1 MGLEDFRYDAEHQ
14 VMVCLKCATCLV
26 PGRGGP
32 GTKTRRNPWENHL
45 RAAPHGL
52 LKQEL
57 KTMLALL
64 SACELRDAEELQ
76 RRMPDPRTPCREI
89 EGLATFTG
97 YLCCCNVNEAPCTFV
112 TRSLGR
118 MEDHMPRHGRK
129 PGEHKRSVL
138 RGEGERLWQ
147 ACSLQSYSTAPNRIK
162 YFVVTVQEANAG
174 PGPSSS
180 PSSSSAA
187 VAVAHEHPG
196 RQAADAAFLNR
207 MIQGVHE
214 VKRGRQRQAALVGT
228 YDRNSTERWL
238 IHMGFPKYLE
248 GLLDAE
254 IRSSFQLPKKGYV
267 DQKDEAETGDLLVIL
282 STAESLF
289 RDAYNLVSEKTGGQ
303 IISYA
308 HMLALSNFAAGDRKQ
323 GKDIGFRFHKE
334 AKSLVSYFQ
343 RMKELLV
350 FFYRVAYR
358 EDGHFTVRAE
368 PDAETVS
375 PTSERQEYTQLPQE
389 IIRPGVG
396 QRSAM
401 QSILDKLSELKTMYA
416 WSHRS
421 TEGDR
426 QTVAAE
432 EEKEMV
438 EELKPAVRVF
448 FMKLICHEFEGQ
460 PFQSPVLSFCAM
472 LSRTKAYAGHRS
484 KKGTGDDERDDAE
497 QQRLDTGGWQEASN
511 YKSELSK
518 LVWMAQLL
526 IFESVY
532 HNHVDNVGDTI
543 TNQLTKLCEKFL
555 HQAKDTAFARI
566 LSWRLYLS
574 KVCKGVIASN
584 QARWSSDGQEITYRG
599 TTLSITEHI
608 PQLILFQYQRAYA
621 LLFDTLLFGEKSL
634 GPIQPEKLD
643 DDLDDKVFNGSW
655 LTHPKNA
662 KLLSGAD
669 LALMKCIMERP
680 DLKSQFCNYDAEED
694 QTKLNKQAAEV
705 YEEGVQQFLQAIA
718 TLLHISPM
726 PPMRAP
732 ELLSIKWFNT
742 GSQRRDLFLSKG
754 MLMLHVKY
762 HKSREVTDKDRDN
775 VRFVPVDVAELVL
788 TFIAMVQPLRLAFR
802 ALMQPDEKDTYLS
815 PRLFSYLDG
824 KQWEDDKLSG
834 ILYRACGLAK
844 VPQFKVAW
852 WRQAA
857 AAITKEKFLAQQL
870 PDFSEILEDG
880 PNEEPNEEEWLIGDL
895 AQASN
900 HSYATFNQSYA
911 GSTTLATN
919 DVIER
924 ARRASESWRAL
935 FGTDRL
941 LAEEKARRG
950 RKRAWLGESEEIIGS
965 MSTYKK
971 ARLRVRPTQTLG
983 ALQAVARQLYNDPTM
998 KFRQPGQRDAMIAML
1013 GPRATDQ
1020 VVAVLATG
1028 SGKTLL
1034 YMVGAKLAGA
1044 GITIVVVP
1052 TVALRENLLFRLS
1065 ETDIIA
1071 MVWKRNAQTEA
1082 PVVLV
1087 SAEEACS
1094 NAFLEY
1100 AHKLT
1105 ISQKLDR
1112 IVVDECHLTITA
1124 NSFRRCMSEL
1134 GNFVRQVQ
1142 TQTVWLT
1149 ATLPPDLE
1157 ADFIKRNVL
1166 HKPHIVRESTNRKNI
1181 QYKLQ
1186 TYRGADG
1193 LLTEIVAL
1201 VQKLSDTISSASEGD
1216 DGHETPPG
1224 GRRARIII
1232 YCGTKALMQKIA
1244 VKLDCRT
1251 YTGDQDLMSEEDK
1264 KAAINEW
1271 LGPNGS
1277 PAIVATSALGV
1288 GFDYPFVRWVIHAG
1302 PPRRLTDFSQESG
1315 RAGRDGWPAQSIVF
1329 LSAAWQPNCDQPPRD
1344 LDEELMQLYLEGKNC
1359 LRAVM
1364 SQYLDAVS
1372 DWRWCMQDEDELCSV
1387 CPRHHTE
1394 RRPPNVKMYPAPAPV
1409 QEKEEKTEESA
1420 SFVEEEEEEEEAIRG
1435 QDSRVC
1441 SSGRRGWSP
1450 NIDMVYTGP
1459 EAVLQKRQ
1467 LEEEALEKLE
1477 TGLRSLRGCCLGCR
1491 MKKKP
1496 YDHTAKSCVPLN
1508 PLWRAKS
1515 NAIKTCKDSGR
1526 TWIEPFTACY
1536 MCFMPQSSCSQP
1548 NPETNPTRRNTSK
1561 LSATCEFADMIL
1573 PLCYGAFMSQDSRA
1587 FLNK

>member
-1 MGLEDFRYDAEHQ
+1 
-14 VMVCLKCATCLV
+14 
-26 PGRGGP
+26 
-32 GTKTRRNPWENHL
+32 
-45 RAAPHGL
+45 
-52 LKQEL
+52 
-57 KTMLALL
+57 MLQDL
-64 SACELRDAEELQ
+64 D
-76 RRMPDPRTPCREI
+76 
-89 EGLATFTG
+89 
-97 YLCCCNVNEAPCTFV
+97 
-112 TRSLGR
+112 
-118 MEDHMPRHGRK
+118 
-129 PGEHKRSVL
+129 
-138 RGEGERLWQ
+138 
-147 ACSLQSYSTAPNRIK
+147 
-162 YFVVTVQEANAG
+162 
-174 PGPSSS
+174 
-180 PSSSSAA
+180 
-187 VAVAHEHPG
+187 
-196 RQAADAAFLNR
+196 
-207 MIQGVHE
+207 E
-214 VKRGRQRQAALVGT
+214 VKRGRQREAALVGP
-228 YDRNSTERWL
+228 YDRKTTERWL
-238 IHMGFPKYLE
+238 IHTEFAMYLE

-254 IRSSFQLPKKGYV
+254 ISSSFQLPKKGCV

-282 STAESLF
+282 STAESF
-289 RDAYNLVSEKTGGQ
+289 FQDAYNLVSGKTGGQ
-303 IISYA
+303 IISFQ
-308 HMLALSNFAAGDRKQ
+308 HMLVLSNFAAGDRKQ
-323 GKDIGFRFHKE
+323 GKDTPWLWHKQNE
-334 AKSLVSYFQ
+334 TLVSYFQ

-350 FFYRVAYR
+350 FFYRVAYQ
-358 EDGHFTVRAE
+358 EGGHFTVRAE

-389 IIRPGVG
+389 IIQPTNG

-401 QSILDKLSELKTMYA
+401 QHILDKLSELKTDYA

-421 TEGDR
+421 TGGDR
-426 QTVAAE
+426 WAVAAE
-432 EEKEMV
+432 KDKGIV
-438 EELKPAVRVF
+438 EELKPAVRDF
-448 FMKLICHEFEGQ
+448 FMQLICHEFEGQ
-460 PFQSPVLSFCAM
+460 SFQSPVLSFCAM
-472 LSRTKAYAGHRS
+472 LSRTKAHAGHRS
-484 KKGTGDDERDDAE
+484 KEGTGDDEREDAE
-497 QQRLDTGGWQEASN
+497 LQRLNTGGWQEAGNYNSN
-511 YKSELSK
+511 LSK
-518 LVWMAQLL
+518 LIWMAQLL

-532 HNHVDNVGDTI
+532 HHHVKNVGDTI
-543 TNQLTKLCEKFL
+543 RSKLKKLCEKFL
-555 HQAKDTAFARI
+555 HQSQDTAFARI
-566 LSWRLYLS
+566 LGWRLYLTKVS
-574 KVCKGVIASN
+574 KEAIASN
-584 QARWSSDGQEITYRG
+584 QARWSSDGREITYLG
-599 TTLSITEHI
+599 KTLSITEHI
-608 PQLILFQYQRAYA
+608 PKLILAQYQRAYD
-621 LLFDTLLFGEKSL
+621 LLFDTLLFGDKSL

-643 DDLDDKVFNGSW
+643 DDLEDKVFNGSW

-662 KLLSGAD
+662 KLLSGANS
-669 LALMKCIMERP
+669 ALMKSIGQRS
-680 DLKSQFCNYDAEED
+680 DLMSQFCNYDAEED
-694 QTKLNKQAAEV
+694 ETKLNKRAAEV
-705 YEEGVQQFLQAIA
+705 YEENVQEFLQAIA

-742 GSQRRDLFLSKG
+742 RSQRRDLFLSEG

-762 HKSREVTDKDRDN
+762 HKSRELTDKDRDN

-788 TFIAMVQPLRLAFR
+788 TFIAMVQPLRLTFR
-802 ALMQPDEKDTYLS
+802 RLMQPDEKDTDLS
-815 PRLFSYLDG
+815 PCLFSYLNG
-824 KQWEDDKLSG
+824 KEWEKDKLSN
-834 ILYRACGLAK
+834 ILNRACGLAQ
-844 VPQFKVAW
+844 VPKFKVAW
-852 WRQAA
+852 WRQVA
-857 AAITKEKFLAQQL
+857 AAITKEKFLNQQQT
-870 PDFSEILEDG
+870 DFSEVLGDD
-880 PNEEPNEEEWLIGDL
+880 PNEEPNEEESLIGDL

-900 HSYATFNQSYA
+900 HSYTTFNRIYA

-919 DVIER
+919 AVIER

-950 RKRAWLGESEEIIGS
+950 RSRKRAWLGESEEFIGS

-971 ARLRVRPTQTLG
+971 ARLRARPTQNAG

-998 KFRQPGQRDAMIAML
+998 KFRQPGQRDAMLAML

-1071 MVWKRNAQTEA
+1071 MVWKRDAQTEA

-1094 NAFLEY
+1094 AAFLQY

-1134 GNFVRQVQ
+1134 GDIVRQVQ

-1157 ADFIKRNVL
+1157 ADFIKRNAL

-1186 TYRGADG
+1186 AYRGAGG

-1201 VQKLSDTISSASEGD
+1201 VQKLSDTISSASKGD
-1216 DGHETPPG
+1216 DGHETLAG
-1224 GRRARIII
+1224 GRMARIII
-1232 YCGTKALMQKIA
+1232 YCGTKQLMNKIA
-1244 VKLDCRT
+1244 VKLGCRT
-1251 YTGDQDLMSEEDK
+1251 YTGDRDLMSDEDK

-1315 RAGRDGWPAQSIVF
+1315 RAGRDGRPAQSIVF
-1329 LSAAWQPNCDQPPRD
+1329 LSAAWQPNSDQPPQD

-1372 DWRWCMQDEDELCSV
+1372 DWRWCMQNEDELCSV

-1394 RRPPNVKMYPAPAPV
+1394 RRPLNLKLYLAPAPV
-1409 QEKEEKTEESA
+1409 EETASFVEEEMA
-1420 SFVEEEEEEEEAIRG
+1420 SFVEEEEEEAGRA

-1441 SSGRRGWSP
+1441 SSGRRDP

-1459 EAVLQKRQ
+1459 ETVLKKRR
-1467 LEEEALEKLE
+1467 LDEEALEKFE
-1477 TGLRSLRGCCLGCR
+1477 KGLKSLRKWKGVDG
-1491 MKKKP
+1491 
-1496 YDHTAKSCVPLN
+1496 AV
-1508 PLWRAKS
+1508 
-1515 NAIKTCKDSGR
+1515 
-1526 TWIEPFTACY
+1526 
-1536 MCFMPQSSCSQP
+1536 
-1548 NPETNPTRRNTSK
+1548 
-1561 LSATCEFADMIL
+1561 
-1573 PLCYGAFMSQDSRA
+1573 YGLLHVLYAA
-1587 FLNK
+1587 ELV